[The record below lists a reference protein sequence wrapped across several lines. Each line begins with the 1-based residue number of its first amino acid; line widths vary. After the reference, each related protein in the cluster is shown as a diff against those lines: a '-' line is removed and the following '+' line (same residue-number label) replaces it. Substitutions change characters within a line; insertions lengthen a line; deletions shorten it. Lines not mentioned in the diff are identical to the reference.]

1 MVEMTANWNEFE
13 FKVAMPHMA
22 PGGKL
27 SEVELFKTL
36 GSYQWEAI
44 GNLLGQPSQEIVA
57 DNGERLY
64 SSFIDIEL
72 CFGDSYAPESFA
84 EGTRVHVRNRVNV
97 FAHRFMEGLFVFS
110 DSPIPDDHLEKIEG
124 LEDLRRQELPW
135 AYMTNAFIARLG
147 GNTRLKVYK
156 PAGIESISVPE
167 LSASP
172 AGIVD
177 QRKAQSKGAIEG
189 FGEAQRI
196 ALTPRNR
203 EPIRYRILHESDL
216 NGAGLLYFARYPAIM
231 NYGERIFL
239 SERLDPPI
247 STAFNACL
255 SCDHRRIYY
264 FANAAENE
272 EVEISVSAELLAPGR
287 RPLKVL
293 PSGHRKLLELEFRVD
308 LHRGF
313 DKTLMA
319 SSLVRKALNVPGD
332 ANSVQMEVERVLARL
347 SPAA

>member
-1 MVEMTANWNEFE
+1 MTANWNDFE

-72 CFGDSYAPESFA
+72 CFGDSFAPESFG
-84 EGTRVHVRNRVNV
+84 EGARVHVRNRVNV
-97 FAHRFMEGLFVFS
+97 FAQRFMEGLFVFS
-110 DSPIPDDHLEKIEG
+110 DSPIPDERLEKIES
-124 LEDLRRQELPW
+124 LEDLRSQELPW
-135 AYMTNAFIARLG
+135 AYMTNAFVARLG
-147 GNTRLKVYK
+147 GNTKLKVYK
-156 PAGIESISVPE
+156 PAGIESISVSE

-177 QRKAQSKGAIEG
+177 QREAQTKGAIEG
-189 FGEAQRI
+189 FGEARRI
-196 ALTPRNR
+196 PLVPRDH
-203 EPIRYRILHESDL
+203 EPIRYRVQHESDL

-231 NYGERIFL
+231 NYAERIFL

-272 EVEISVSAELLAPGR
+272 EVEISLSAELLVPGR

-293 PSGHRKLLELEFRVD
+293 ASGHRKLLELEFRVD
-308 LHRGF
+308 LYRGS

-319 SSLVRKALNVPGD
+319 SSLVRKTLNAPGD
-332 ANSVQMEVERVLARL
+332 ANQVQMEVERILARFA
-347 SPAA
+347 PGA